1 MHLLERQIFRRR
13 LTTWVR
19 LSLFCV
25 FSVLP
30 FSMSCDSG
38 LVAQEAETDPPASAF
53 RYIDTSYENASPLYW
68 EQSEDAP
75 NEIHVF
81 LTYDHERDATNRAAG
96 HWRFILEADPDVEIS
111 LVLHN
116 FDNIW
121 NGRHGSPVSEKT
133 VCHARDI
140 LDSPEADNEN
150 DREWRPVETEWDA
163 ETETLRIPVT
173 TTTGKLEI
181 VRLPPYTQSDLDRL
195 LTTIEETPDGG
206 FEIIG
211 QTVQGRPLEMI
222 RLGATDAPYSIVIR
236 CRAHP
241 WEPGGN
247 WVVEG
252 LLSRLI
258 EEDDEFAAAC
268 RERYAVYVLPIAN
281 KDGVAA
287 GWTRF
292 NMRGKDLNR
301 QWDQPADPSL
311 CPENAALEDW
321 LERMIGEGRR
331 PDLFIDFHNDEG
343 GRLHWSHPP
352 EGSSTYLED
361 MARLEELLRRH
372 TWFREGHTAPSFHNP
387 GSIGEGLLERYGV
400 PALVHELNA
409 NDLVGADSPPSI
421 KLWEEYG
428 RGLAQ
433 VFYECFEDGEGETL
447 ASE

>member
-1 MHLLERQIFRRR
+1 MKIQDDQFAISVTSRKRCWLTVLIVVNLMLAFFVSQTSGQEDTPTAQSLE
-13 LTTWVR
+13 
-19 LSLFCV
+19 
-25 FSVLP
+25 
-30 FSMSCDSG
+30 
-38 LVAQEAETDPPASAF
+38 PAF
-53 RYIDTSYENASPLYW
+53 HYIDSSYENASPLYW
-68 EQSEDAP
+68 EQSEDTP
-75 NEIHVF
+75 NEIHVY

-96 HWRFILEADPDVEIS
+96 HWRFILEAEPNVEIS

-133 VCHARDI
+133 VCHARDLTESI
-140 LDSPEADNEN
+140 ASIEGSAD
-150 DREWRPVETEWDA
+150 EWRPIETEYDD
-163 ETETLRIPVT
+163 EMETLRIPVA
-173 TTTGKLEI
+173 TTTGRLEI
-181 VRLPPYTQSDLDRL
+181 VRLPPYTQFDLDQL
-195 LTTIEETPDGG
+195 LTIVEESPCG
-206 FEIIG
+206 EYEVIG
-211 QTVQGRPLEMI
+211 ETVQGRPLEMI
-222 RLGATDAPYSIVIR
+222 RVGSEDAPHPIVIR

-252 LLSRLI
+252 LLRRLV
-258 EEDDEFAAAC
+258 EEDEFANDC
-268 RERYAVYVLPIAN
+268 RERYAVYVMPIAN

-301 QWDQPADPSL
+301 QWDQPADPAL

-321 LERMIGEGRR
+321 LERMIGQGRR
-331 PDLFIDFHNDEG
+331 PDLLIDFHNDEG

-400 PALVHELNA
+400 PAIVHELNA
-409 NDLVGADSPPSI
+409 NYLVGADSSPSI
-421 KLWEEYG
+421 ELWEEYG
-428 RGLAQ
+428 EGLAQ
-433 VFYECFEDGEGETL
+433 VFYEYFEDEHE
-447 ASE
+447 ERQVIE